1 MATTETLNKLTRL
14 KHLVDLGNRTKT
26 ELDALDAQIQELVT
40 VGGEPN
46 VIEEIQV
53 NGVKQAVSNKI
64 VNILM
69 ATKVSALTNDAD
81 YQTGAEVASAIQ
93 AAIAATG
100 HAHFETAASVP
111 SASAA
116 KDNVLYLV
124 MNSKTNHYDIY
135 AKVGGEVVRIDD
147 TTVDL
152 SAYSTTEQV
161 NALIS
166 AAISA
171 LKIGD
176 YAKAADLTAAVGR
189 ISAVEGK
196 LNGISTTVVDYVTSA
211 ISALKIGD
219 YAKASTVT
227 ALAER
232 VTTLEGKAHQHSN
245 KSLLDTY
252 TQTEANL
259 ADAVSKKHSHSNKT
273 VLDGIT
279 AQNITDWNDAVS
291 KEHEHSNKTV
301 LDGITSAKVNAWN
314 AAEQNAKNYADG
326 LASNYD
332 AAGAAA
338 TAESN
343 AKAYVDNMI
352 ASDAEVTSALNTVFG
367 A

>member
-14 KHLVDLGNRTKT
+14 KHLVELGNRTKV
-26 ELDALDAQIQELVT
+26 ELDALDAKIQEVVT

-53 NGVKQAVSNKI
+53 NGVKQAVTNKV
-64 VNILM
+64 VNLLL
-69 ATKVSALTNDAD
+69 ATKVSELQNDSK
-81 YQTGAEVASAIQ
+81 YQTDEEVATAIQ
-93 AAIAATG
+93 NAIAASG
-100 HAHFETAASVP
+100 HAHFEKVDSVP
-111 SASAA
+111 SVSSA
-116 KDNVLYLV
+116 KENVLYLV
-124 MNSKTNHYDIY
+124 MNSKTGHYDIY
-135 AKVGGEVVRIDD
+135 AKVSGEVVLIDD

-166 AAISA
+166 AAIAA

-176 YAKAADLTAAVGR
+176 YAKAADLTAAVNR
-189 ISAVEGK
+189 IGAVENK
-196 LNGISTTVVDYVTSA
+196 LAGIDTTVVAYVESA

-219 YAKASTVT
+219 YAKASAVT

-232 VTTLEGKAHQHSN
+232 VATLEGKAHEHTN
-245 KSLLDTY
+245 KALLDTY

-279 AQNITDWNDAVS
+279 AQNITDWNDAVA

-301 LDGITSAKVNAWN
+301 LDGITAAKVSAWDG
-314 AAEQNAKNYADG
+314 AEQNAKGYAKEYADG
-326 LASNYD
+326 LNSAMNTRV
-332 AAGAAA
+332 AAIEADYLTSSHIAAD
-338 TAESN
+338 S
-343 AKAYVDNMI
+343 
-352 ASDAEVTSALNTVFG
+352 EVTSALDGIFG